1 MPADWSLI
9 RPDQNFALW
18 AVLFGLA
25 AFGFWCERY
34 PWGRKYSGVMIMMT
48 LAIILSN
55 LKIIP
60 TAAPVYDSVWEYLVP
75 LAIALLLLRA
85 NLRSIVAESGPVLI
99 AFLIGSATV
108 VAGTVAG
115 VSLLDLGEAEAELA
129 GVFSATYIGGSLN
142 FAAVAEVTG
151 FKDSSIL
158 AASVAA
164 DNIATNLHFLFIL
177 ALPGVAWLARRFPSG
192 RVEET
197 RPLYSGVATDIHH
210 FKELG
215 LPGLLTALATAFLLT
230 AMGKLI
236 ADATGVPEYSILVI
250 TALSVGVGTLFPKQ
264 VSRMSGHFEAGN
276 VLIFIFLASIAAT
289 ADIWQLIGLAPVL
302 FVFALII
309 IVVHLA
315 ILLPLGLLFRFELGE
330 LIMASAVCIGGSA
343 SAPAIASAKGWRDL
357 LIPGILAGSLG
368 NAIGSFIGVSIAEWL
383 N

>member
-1 MPADWSLI
+1 MFSDGSLI
-9 RPDQNFALW
+9 RPDQDFALW

-34 PWGRKYSGVMIMMT
+34 PWGRKYSGVMIMMA

-85 NLRSIVAESGPVLI
+85 NLRSILAESGPVLI

-108 VAGTVAG
+108 VTGTVAG
-115 VSLLDLGEAEAELA
+115 VSLLDLGDAEAELA

-151 FKDSSIL
+151 FKNSSIL

-197 RPLYSGVATDIHH
+197 RPLYNGVAVDIHH
-210 FKELG
+210 LRDLS

-230 AMGKLI
+230 ALGKLI
-236 ADATGVPEYSILVI
+236 ANATGVPEYSILVI
-250 TALSVGVGTLFPKQ
+250 TLLSIAVGTLFPKQ

-302 FVFALII
+302 FVFASII
-309 IVVHLA
+309 IIVHLA
-315 ILLPLGLLFRFELGE
+315 ILLPLGLLFKFELGE
-330 LIMASAVCIGGSA
+330 LIMASAVCIGGSS

-383 N
+383 S

>member
-1 MPADWSLI
+1 MFSDGSLI
-9 RPDQNFALW
+9 RPDQDFALW

-34 PWGRKYSGVMIMMT
+34 PWGRKYSGVMIMMA

-85 NLRSIVAESGPVLI
+85 NLRSILAESGPVLI

-108 VAGTVAG
+108 VTGTVAG
-115 VSLLDLGEAEAELA
+115 VSLLDLGDAEAELA

-151 FKDSSIL
+151 FKNSSIL

-197 RPLYSGVATDIHH
+197 RPLYNGVAVDIHH
-210 FKELG
+210 LRDLG

-230 AMGKLI
+230 ALGKLI
-236 ADATGVPEYSILVI
+236 ANATGVPEYSILVI
-250 TALSVGVGTLFPKQ
+250 TLLSIAVGTLFPKQ

-302 FVFALII
+302 FVFASII
-309 IVVHLA
+309 IIVHLA
-315 ILLPLGLLFRFELGE
+315 ILLPLGLLFKFELGE
-330 LIMASAVCIGGSA
+330 LIMASAVCIGGSS

-383 N
+383 S